1 MIALPARPALMLWYS
16 VLASS
21 PRTSPMTMADSPSL
35 RDTRRA
41 SSERVVT
48 VPWILS
54 STSMVWTL

>member
-1 MIALPARPALMLWYS
+1 MLWYR

-35 RDTRRA
+35 SETRRA
-41 SSERVVT
+41 SSARELA

-54 STSMVWTL
+54 STSMDCTL